1 MSDFGAMRSVLCL
14 NDKDIWKMMHIF
26 VACVHIS
33 PLFLC
38 VGLFAEV
45 AVPTVTLTE
54 CSPLCVAPLC
64 MCVSYIR
71 TAARVCAMLRY
82 IYSLTKETHEL
93 VCIWKRS
100 SGPHG
105 LL

>member
-1 MSDFGAMRSVLCL
+1 MRSVLCL

-38 VGLFAEV
+38 VCLFAEV

-64 MCVSYIR
+64 MCVCYIR

-82 IYSLTKETHEL
+82 ID
-93 VCIWKRS
+93 
-100 SGPHG
+100 P
-105 LL
+105 